1 MSDLLV
7 DIQKLDKKYVLTS
20 GMLNSTKRVVHA
32 VDDVNLQILR
42 GETLGLVGESGCGK
56 STLAKLITR
65 LEKPSSGFISFKGE
79 NINSYDKESLKAY
92 RRNVQ
97 LIFQDPYSSLN
108 PRKSAAVIIK
118 EPLTVHRIGDRNT
131 RRAAVVELM
140 AKVGLSAEQANRYP
154 HEFSGGQRQRIGIAR
169 ALILRPELIVADEPV
184 SALDVSIQAQILNL
198 LQDLKKEFGL
208 TYLFVSHDLN
218 VIRHMADRI
227 AVMYLGRIVELAENK
242 DIYNSPLHPYT
253 QMLLSAVPSCDPQ
266 KKRKAAIKGEARLEG
281 SKGCNFQNR
290 CPYKIS
296 VCLEQQPV
304 LTQINNKRFCACHLA
319 GSIEVR
325 E

>member
-7 DIQKLDKKYVLTS
+7 DIQKLDKKYILTT
-20 GMLNSTKRVVHA
+20 GMLNTKNRVVHA
-32 VDDVNLQILR
+32 VNNVDLQIFR

-56 STLAKLITR
+56 STLARLIVK
-65 LEKPSSGFISFKGE
+65 LEKPSSGFIYFKGE
-79 NINSYDKESLKAY
+79 NINAYDKESLKAY

-118 EPLTVHRIGDRNT
+118 EPLTIHRIGNRNT
-131 RRAAVVELM
+131 RRETVLELM

-169 ALILRPELIVADEPV
+169 ALILQPELIVADEPV

-198 LQDLKKEFGL
+198 LKNLKQDFGL

-218 VIRHMADRI
+218 VIRHMSDRI
-227 AVMYLGRIVELAENK
+227 AVMYLGQIVELAKNK
-242 DIYNSPLHPYT
+242 DIYDHPLHPYT
-253 QMLLSAVPSCDPQ
+253 QLLLSAVPDCDPQ
-266 KKRKAAIKGEARLEG
+266 KKRKTARIKGEARIEG
-281 SKGCNFQNR
+281 AKGCNFQNR
-290 CPYKIS
+290 CLYKLP
-296 VCLEQQPV
+296 VCQEQQPV
-304 LTQINNKRFCACHLA
+304 LREIQNKGFCACHLA
-319 GSIEVR
+319 GSIKV
-325 E
+325 